1 LISQSTFLEMMT
13 KGLNGAVLLLVAV
26 VICACATTPTGR
38 QQLQIFPESQMRA
51 LGVQA
56 YADIRENEAVIPT
69 SDRVAYVQCVTDAL
83 LAVVPAQYAQ
93 EQWEVTVFDSE
104 QVNAFALPGGKIGV
118 YTGLLGVAENQHQ
131 LATVIGHEIAHV
143 MARHGNERVST
154 QFATVAGL
162 SALQIAAGDDADRQR
177 LLAALGVGAH
187 IGIILPF
194 SRLHESEAD
203 AIGLGLMANAGFDP
217 RQSVNLWQNMAATG
231 GARPP
236 AFLSTHPSSGRRIS
250 DLQALMPEAMQIYQR
265 AQAEGRQPRC

>member
-1 LISQSTFLEMMT
+1 MISQSTFLEMIT
-13 KGLNGAVLLLVAV
+13 KGLHAAALLLVTVA
-26 VICACATTPTGR
+26 ICACATTPTGR

-56 YADIRENEAVIPT
+56 YAELRENEAVIPT
-69 SDRVAYVQCVTDAL
+69 SDRVAYVQCVTNAL
-83 LAVVPAQYAQ
+83 LAMVPAQYAQ
-93 EQWEVTVFDSE
+93 EPWEVTVFDSE

-143 MARHGNERVST
+143 MARHGSERVST

-187 IGIILPF
+187 IGIVLPF

-203 AIGLGLMANAGFDP
+203 AIGLGLMANAGFNP
-217 RQSVNLWQNMAATG
+217 RESVNLWRNMAATG